1 MLNKVIL
8 MGRLTAVPELKKT
21 PGDISVCSFT
31 VAVDRDF
38 KNDAGERQAD
48 FIPCVAW
55 REKADF
61 ICKYFGKGAMV
72 AVCGRLESRQYETKE
87 GQKRTAYEVVCEQI
101 SFTGEKKE
109 EGKRSGE
116 PAPSYP
122 GFEPPA
128 GRRREPEPPEPS
140 DEDFASY
147 DPEDDL
153 PF

>member
-8 MGRLTAVPELKKT
+8 MGRLTALPELKKT
-21 PGDISVCSFT
+21 PSDISVCSFT

-55 REKADF
+55 RERAEF
-61 ICKYFGKGAMV
+61 LCKYFGKGAMV
-72 AVCGRLESRQYETKE
+72 AVVGQLQTRSYETKE

-101 SFTGEKKE
+101 SFTGEKKQDT
-109 EGKRSGE
+109 

-122 GFEPPA
+122 GFDPPA
-128 GRRREPEPPEPS
+128 GNRRGPEPS
-140 DEDFASY
+140 DEDFT
-147 DPEDDL
+147 DVTDDDL